1 MCPPDI
7 ALLQITLFALFV
19 ALLNALRPRALCV
32 HNTNRKNL
40 RMSIFVSNLIDSI
53 QTLSLVYFVKEL
65 NAGPTGALTNESSRQ
80 SELIVLRLQRA
91 KNHQL

>member
-19 ALLNALRPRALCV
+19 ASLSALRPGAPCV

-80 SELIVLRLQRA
+80 SELIVLRLERA

>member
-19 ALLNALRPRALCV
+19 ALLDALRPGALRM

-80 SELIVLRLQRA
+80 SELIVLRLTRT
-91 KNHQL
+91 KNPQL

>member
-19 ALLNALRPRALCV
+19 ASLDALRPGAPRV

-65 NAGPTGALTNESSRQ
+65 NAGPTGALTERVFSS
-80 SELIVLRLQRA
+80 VRA
-91 KNHQL
+91 DHSQA

>member
-19 ALLNALRPRALCV
+19 ASLDALRPGAPRV

-80 SELIVLRLQRA
+80 PELIVLRLERA